1 MVVHSWS
8 LFILSEHLLCAFEIG
23 IDIFNICEKTE
34 KTYEH
39 VSNSVKL
46 VTLYHILLN
55 EQVGLHS

>member
-34 KTYEH
+34 KTNEH